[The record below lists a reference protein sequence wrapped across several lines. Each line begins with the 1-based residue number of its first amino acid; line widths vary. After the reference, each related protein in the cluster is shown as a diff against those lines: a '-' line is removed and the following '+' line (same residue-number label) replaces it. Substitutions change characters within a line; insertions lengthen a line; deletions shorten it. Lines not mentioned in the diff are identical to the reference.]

1 MPSINYWRPLQKS
14 HSHNLNL
21 KRELMKDVNHIK
33 SNRNPFLKVILLAIL
48 GFCFGACVNNSIV
61 PEAEYSTKIIGHWQG
76 TVGDMKETM
85 SIKNDSTFVC
95 QIHHRGFIANTLSQS
110 VAGTISGT
118 WNITGAII
126 TLRITGAKNERLENR
141 VTLST
146 IMSFKKDE
154 LVLKS
159 DNGETSSFIRM
170 QTI

>member
-1 MPSINYWRPLQKS
+1 
-14 HSHNLNL
+14 
-21 KRELMKDVNHIK
+21 MKEVNHMK
-33 SNRNPFLKVILLAIL
+33 SNRKSLLKVIRLTIL
-48 GFCFGACVNNSIV
+48 VFCFSACVNNSIV
-61 PEAEYSTKIIGHWQG
+61 PESEYSAKIIGSWQG

-95 QIHHRGFIANTLSQS
+95 QIHPRGFIANTLSQS
-110 VAGTISGT
+110 VTGTIIGT

-126 TLRITGAKNERLENR
+126 TLRITGAKNERLANR

-146 IMSFKKDE
+146 IITFKKDE

-159 DNGETSSFIRM
+159 DNGKTSSFIRM